1 MHILK
6 KIYEPSDIITGVLQH
21 ITDDEI
27 IEINTLL
34 ESKTYNYYHNISDD
48 KFFNI
53 YPKDSK
59 ITLKILSI
67 VLKQR
72 NWNVVYNNTPTNGE
86 WIKIEIPSI

>member
-1 MHILK
+1 M
-6 KIYEPSDIITGVLQH
+6 KIYTPSDLIISVIQTL
-21 ITDDEI
+21 TDDQI
-27 IEINTLL
+27 SEINAML

-53 YPKDSK
+53 YPNNSK
-59 ITLKILSI
+59 ISLKILSI